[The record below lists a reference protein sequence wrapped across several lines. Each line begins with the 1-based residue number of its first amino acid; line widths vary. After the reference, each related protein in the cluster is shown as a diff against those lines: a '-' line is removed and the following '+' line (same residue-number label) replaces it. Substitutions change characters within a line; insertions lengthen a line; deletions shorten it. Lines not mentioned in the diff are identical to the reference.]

1 MATEFVADATDFSPA
16 RRGRDSYDDIEPWFD
31 KLAALDTLDPHRN
44 ALREHII
51 ELCLP
56 LADHIARR
64 FAGRGEAYEDLV
76 QVARVGLLLA
86 VDRFDLTRGNSF
98 LSFAV
103 PTVMGEVRRYF
114 RDSGWAV
121 RVPRRLKELQQRIAS
136 VTPELAQRL
145 GRQPTATDLA
155 AELGTDHE
163 EIAQA
168 LIAANG
174 YTCDSI
180 DAGTDGGED
189 AAAAFHED
197 PLATIDPNYEL
208 VENAIAVAPLI
219 AELPERERR
228 VLELRFGESQTQTQI
243 AERLG
248 LSQMHISRILNRTL
262 RELRERALESQP
274 A

>member
-31 KLAALDTLDPHRN
+31 KLAALDAQDPHRN

-163 EIAQA
+163 EITQA

-180 DAGTDGGED
+180 DAGTDGGDD
-189 AAAAFHED
+189 AAAAFHQD
-197 PLATIDPNYEL
+197 PLATVDPNYEL
-208 VENAIAVAPLI
+208 VEDAIAVAPLI

-248 LSQMHISRILNRTL
+248 LSQMHISRILSRTL
-262 RELRERALESQP
+262 RELRERALEIQP